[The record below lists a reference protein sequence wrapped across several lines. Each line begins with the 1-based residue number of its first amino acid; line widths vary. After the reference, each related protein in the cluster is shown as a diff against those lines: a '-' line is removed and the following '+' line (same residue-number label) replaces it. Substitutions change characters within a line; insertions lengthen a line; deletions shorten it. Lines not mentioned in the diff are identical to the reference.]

1 MKQSILLTLAATAAT
16 AHETLA
22 PQYSESIARKG
33 WTATAP
39 ADPTTF
45 LRLTVAL
52 KQENLDK
59 LKSTLHDV
67 SNPDSSNY
75 GKFLTHDEVN
85 SLVAPSDTTLHT
97 VTTWLAE
104 HAAVETTFAA
114 TPNKDFLHVDV
125 TVAQAEELLSSKYWT
140 YTHKET
146 GRTITRL
153 APGIKYSLPSKV
165 AAAVDFVGPTLTFPP
180 HFTSL
185 PTGEELKSALAKP
198 SITPPRLRALANMT
212 DADVGKGVADATG
225 IKQGVASFLGQ
236 EYAPADL
243 LAFRKKY
250 DLSTDSLDNLLVPV
264 PASQK
269 HDNVGVE
276 ASMDVQYITSTGNE
290 IATEHWVTKGTQPGN
305 PENEPFV
312 AWLTSVAAEQNPP
325 SVFSI
330 SYGDEETGVSYEFAQ
345 RASVEFQKA
354 GARGI
359 TLFAASGDG
368 GVGCGTNGFVP
379 TFPASCPY
387 VTGVGAVQGGTP
399 GMFFYIFFFL
409 STSDDFFLFLVFA
422 LSLSP
427 FN

>member
-140 YTHKET
+140 YTQKET

-225 IKQGVASFLGQ
+225 IKQESPLFWARSMLQRISWRFVKNMIFQRILWTNFLCQYQQVKSMIMLVLKHPWMSSTLHPRGTR
-236 EYAPADL
+236 L
-243 LAFRKKY
+243 L
-250 DLSTDSLDNLLVPV
+250 LSIGSPRGPNQVILRTNHLL
-264 PASQK
+264 
-269 HDNVGVE
+269 HG
-276 ASMDVQYITSTGNE
+276 
-290 IATEHWVTKGTQPGN
+290 
-305 PENEPFV
+305 
-312 AWLTSVAAEQNPP
+312 
-325 SVFSI
+325 
-330 SYGDEETGVSYEFAQ
+330 
-345 RASVEFQKA
+345 
-354 GARGI
+354 
-359 TLFAASGDG
+359 
-368 GVGCGTNGFVP
+368 
-379 TFPASCPY
+379 
-387 VTGVGAVQGGTP
+387 
-399 GMFFYIFFFL
+399 
-409 STSDDFFLFLVFA
+409 
-422 LSLSP
+422 
-427 FN
+427 